1 MKRFNCTVGDK
12 RGVNGD
18 CMELHESGKYLR
30 YSEASNRILELE
42 DRVKNQS
49 DKIAEL
55 EKELE
60 GYKQI
65 AKERA
70 EFIINGEELGYIS
83 LPESQT
89 DRAYLAFMRCKLTDK
104 YAATEALKEKG

>member
-1 MKRFNCTVGDK
+1 M
-12 RGVNGD
+12 
-18 CMELHESGKYLR
+18 S
-30 YSEASNRILELE
+30 SRIAELE
-42 DRVKNQS
+42 ENNNTLHKLMVSGERRGIKKATEEFKG
-49 DKIAEL
+49 KIAEL

-70 EFIINGEELGYIS
+70 EFIINGEEFGYIS

-89 DRAYLAFMRCKLTDK
+89 DRAYLTFMSCKLTDE
-104 YAATEALKEKG
+104 YAAMKALKEQG

>member
-1 MKRFNCTVGDK
+1 MTKTQLSICLN
-12 RGVNGD
+12 NA
-18 CMELHESGKYLR
+18 
-30 YSEASNRILELE
+30 EAR
-42 DRVKNQS
+42 
-49 DKIAEL
+49 IAEL

-89 DRAYLAFMRCKLTDK
+89 DRAYLTFMRCKLTDK
-104 YAATEALKEKG
+104 YAATEALKEQG